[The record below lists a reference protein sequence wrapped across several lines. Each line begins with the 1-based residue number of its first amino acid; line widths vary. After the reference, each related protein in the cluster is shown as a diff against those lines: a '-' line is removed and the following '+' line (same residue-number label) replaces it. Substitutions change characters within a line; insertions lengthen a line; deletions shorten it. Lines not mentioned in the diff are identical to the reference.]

1 MQELMLKYDD
11 INFEYNEEGISVIL
25 NWQIILF
32 SLY

>member
-1 MQELMLKYDD
+1 MMNYDD

-32 SLY
+32 TLY